1 HHKSNTPIATQKTKV
16 DHNCIAVTEFLLAKA
31 LMQKAMQGEA
41 DPKQL
46 EFYVTVEYYKNKK
59 HVTDNIEVNNPL
71 PQSPKSKTASIPAKA
86 KASPAE
92 QKPKSKKKKKEL
104 WKASQTNFW
113 NSGIGVKAKAE
124 RKNKR

>member
-1 HHKSNTPIATQKTKV
+1 
-16 DHNCIAVTEFLLAKA
+16 
-31 LMQKAMQGEA
+31 MQGEA

-86 KASPAE
+86 KGSPAE
-92 QKPKSKKKKKEL
+92 QKPKSKKEEKGIMESIADQFLELWDWRESKGRKKKQKITE
-104 WKASQTNFW
+104 
-113 NSGIGVKAKAE
+113 
-124 RKNKR
+124 KNYTIQRT